1 MSPVRTVRLLSA
13 FLVLAL
19 LSAACGSRLSP
30 EQREFALAGASG
42 GGGGASGEMAGAGD
56 VNGLAADGTGDG
68 EGSGGAQ
75 EVADA
80 GTAEGG
86 GGGGGEGGGSGDAG
100 GGGGDAGG
108 GGGGGAAGGGGGGG
122 GGGNDTRAAPPGGN
136 GGETDTGV
144 TEDTIVVA
152 NASDMSGAVPG
163 LFEDAQL
170 AVKAYLEYFK
180 ASEGTVYG
188 RQIKYLPLDTKLN
201 STGNRHAYIQACGE
215 AFAAVGSMSAFEQ
228 GAKDPINQC
237 KIPDVR
243 TASVNNQM
251 MGLPTVYP
259 ADASTVGVQPMAE
272 YQYWKKLKPQ
282 AVKKAAYLY
291 IASETTSFQ
300 TRQVIAAT
308 KKIGYEWVVDQQIDL
323 SETNYD
329 QFVLE
334 MKRQGVRY
342 VAFQGAYQQASSLA
356 KSMQRQGFKPDIYA
370 LQSNAYT
377 PNYPQ
382 SGGAA
387 VEGTKIVVPSVILEE
402 VNQHA
407 ELQRYAQW
415 LNQVQPG
422 AKPTGL
428 GMYAWASAMLFID
441 AIKKAGP
448 KLTRDALIAELKKVR
463 GFTGGGLL
471 PPQDIGTKQPA
482 DCIVVVEVQ
491 GGKFVRKAPG
501 KNFMCDKP
509 VKV

>member
-1 MSPVRTVRLLSA
+1 LVSNTISPVRAVRLLSA

-42 GGGGASGEMAGAGD
+42 GGGGASGEMAGGGD
-56 VNGLAADGTGDG
+56 VNGLAADGTGGGGGD
-68 EGSGGAQ
+68 GAQ

-86 GGGGGEGGGSGDAG
+86 GGGGSGGDDDAAG
-100 GGGGDAGG
+100 GGGNGG
-108 GGGGGAAGGGGGGG
+108 AGGGGGGG
-122 GGGNDTRAAPPGGN
+122 GGGGDTRAAPPGGN
-136 GGETDTGV
+136 GGKTDTGV
-144 TEDTIVVA
+144 TEKEIVVA
-152 NASDMSGAVPG
+152 NASDISGAVPG

-201 STGNRHAYIQACGE
+201 STGNRQAYIQACGE

-237 KIPDVR
+237 KIPDIR
-243 TASVNNQM
+243 TAAVNDQM

-259 ADASTVGVQPMAE
+259 AHASTVGVQPMAQ

-282 AVKKAAYLY
+282 AVKKAAYLW
-291 IASETTSFQ
+291 IAAETTQFQ

-308 KKIGYEWVVDQQIDL
+308 KKIGYEWVVDQKIDL

-334 MKRQGVRY
+334 MKRKGVRY
-342 VAFQGAYQQASSLA
+342 VTFQGAYQQAANLA

-370 LQSNAYT
+370 LQANAYT

-382 SGGAA
+382 SGDAA
-387 VEGTKIVVPSVILEE
+387 VEGTQIAVPSVILEE

-415 LNQVQPG
+415 LNQVKPG

-448 KLTRDALIAELKKVR
+448 ELTRDKVIAELKKVDN
-463 GFTGGGLL
+463 FKGGGLL
-471 PPQDIGTKQPA
+471 PPQHIGTKQPS
-482 DCIVVVEVQ
+482 DCIVIVEVK